1 MLLDPT
7 RCTMRASDTW
17 NSSRLLV
24 EALVWKKMVM
34 RECATDI
41 DGLLAV
47 KTL

>member
-17 NSSRLLV
+17 NLFRLLV

-34 RECATDI
+34 REYATDI
-41 DGLLAV
+41 YGLLPYA
-47 KTL
+47 